1 MVMSGLKSAWELSLE
16 RSDKLAP
23 ELKSQKKLTE
33 KQKQDISEIRKE
45 YTAKIAD
52 RDLTSQDKIRK
63 LSDRVRPEEIEAKK
77 LELEEQ
83 FQFDKKTLE
92 EEMEKEVEAVRD
104 RKE

>member
-1 MVMSGLKSAWELSLE
+1 MIMSGLKSAWELSLE

-33 KQKQDISEIRKE
+33 NQKQDISEIRKE

>member
-1 MVMSGLKSAWELSLE
+1 MSGLQSAWELSLE

>member
-1 MVMSGLKSAWELSLE
+1 MSGLKSAWELSLE

>member
-1 MVMSGLKSAWELSLE
+1 MIMSGLKSAWELSLE

-33 KQKQDISEIRKE
+33 NQKQDISEIRKE

-63 LSDRVRPEEIEAKK
+63 HSDRVRPEEIEAKK

-92 EEMEKEVEAVRD
+92 EEMEKEVEVVRD

>member
-1 MVMSGLKSAWELSLE
+1 MSGLKSAWELSLE

-23 ELKSQKKLTE
+23 ELKSQKKLTK

-52 RDLTSQDKIRK
+52 RDLTSQDEIRK

-104 RKE
+104 RKD

>member
-1 MVMSGLKSAWELSLE
+1 MIMSGLKSAWELSLE

-92 EEMEKEVEAVRD
+92 EEMEKELEAVRD

>member
-1 MVMSGLKSAWELSLE
+1 MFMSGLKSAWELSLE

>member
-1 MVMSGLKSAWELSLE
+1 MIMSGLKSAWELSLE

>member
-1 MVMSGLKSAWELSLE
+1 MIMSGLKSAWELSLE

-52 RDLTSQDKIRK
+52 LDITSQDKIRK

>member
-1 MVMSGLKSAWELSLE
+1 MSGLKSAWELSLE

-33 KQKQDISEIRKE
+33 KQKRDISEIRKE